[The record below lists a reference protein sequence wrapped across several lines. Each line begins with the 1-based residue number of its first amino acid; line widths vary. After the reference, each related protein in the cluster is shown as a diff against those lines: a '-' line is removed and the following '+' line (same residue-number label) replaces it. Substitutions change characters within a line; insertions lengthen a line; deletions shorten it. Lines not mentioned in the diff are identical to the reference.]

1 MLCLL
6 NLTASFPLA
15 LLIITLPLHLGS
27 SNNKLIDPEMG
38 LNGPGKRGKLSSPV
52 KKKDREKDQLP
63 LHSRRAHVSQMRVLV
78 FPL

>member
-6 NLTASFPLA
+6 NLTASFSLA
-15 LLIITLPLHLGS
+15 LLIITLPLDLGS

-38 LNGPGKRGKLSSPV
+38 LNGPGKCGKLSSLV
-52 KKKDREKDQLP
+52 KKKDREKDQLS
-63 LHSRRAHVSQMRVLV
+63 LHSRRAHMSQMRVLV